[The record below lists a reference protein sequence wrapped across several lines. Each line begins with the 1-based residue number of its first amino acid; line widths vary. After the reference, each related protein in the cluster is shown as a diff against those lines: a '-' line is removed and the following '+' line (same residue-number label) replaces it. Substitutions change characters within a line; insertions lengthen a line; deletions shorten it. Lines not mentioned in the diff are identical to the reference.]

1 MTAYRQ
7 QALKI
12 AQLLQEVGPTKA
24 SNVARTLEVP
34 KARAILYRDAYG
46 WFDRATLGVYALS
59 PRGRQEVPLW
69 LEREKEAQ
77 C

>member
-12 AQLLQEVGPTKA
+12 AQLLQELGPTKA
-24 SNVARTLEVP
+24 SNVARTLQAP

-46 WFDRATLGVYALS
+46 WFDRASLGVYALS
-59 PRGRQEVPLW
+59 PRGQQELPRW
-69 LEREKEAQ
+69 LEREKEVR